1 MPPSCMKKKHPT
13 FVISKQYHKEA
24 IKKNLFISIIAM
36 VSMLSGCEQATETG
50 MITIDVEKSYPK
62 KKLAINDLWE
72 VEYVALETDTT
83 FLVAG
88 GQPRH
93 VGENKLGFV
102 DNRTGNLLF
111 FDTKTGKKAFCIN
124 RKGAEPQEYKS
135 VGALV
140 MDEKTGEVFAWS
152 IFDGTFQVYDEQGN
166 YQRTLQMHNRR
177 KDEYSYITNFINL
190 NDVNLLCSSN
200 NMKGYATHYLLN
212 KKNSQTVLIDSIPNE
227 RYFSEYIFAQ
237 KDGVTYSTAQS
248 LAPFIRTSDGIV
260 YADHSN
266 DTLYRMTDNMTPTAF
281 IARTP
286 KVKETQPNKI
296 LKFDN
301 ETNDWMFLSSIEM
314 AYDFSKNEGMHRTD
328 YGVEKAN
335 GQIFEVKFIIP
346 DYKGMEY
353 TPSSLNCHYYT
364 ADQLLTALEEGKL
377 KGKLKETVQDLDEED
392 NGVVMML
399 KRKK

>member
-1 MPPSCMKKKHPT
+1 MT
-13 FVISKQYHKEA
+13 FVVSKQYHYGLMG
-24 IKKNLFISIIAM
+24 KNLFISVIAL
-36 VSMLSGCEQATETG
+36 VTMLSGCGQATETG

-62 KKLAINDLWE
+62 KELAINDLWE

-88 GQPRH
+88 GQPWH

-111 FDTKTGKKAFCIN
+111 FDAKTGKKAFCIN
-124 RKGAEPQEYKS
+124 RKGPGPQEYKS
-135 VGALV
+135 VGGLV
-140 MDEKTGEVFAWS
+140 MDEKAGEVFAWS

-166 YQRTLQMHNRR
+166 YLRTLQMYNRR

-190 NDVNLLCSSN
+190 DDANLLCSSN

-212 KKNSQTVLIDSIPNE
+212 KKNGQAELVDSIPNE
-227 RYFSEYIFAQ
+227 RYVSEYIFAE
-237 KDGVTYSTAQS
+237 KDGVTYSTAPS
-248 LAPFIRTSDGIV
+248 LSPFVRTSYGIV

-266 DTLYRMTDNMTPTAF
+266 DTLYRMTDNMTPSAF

-301 ETNDWMFLSSIEM
+301 ETSDWMFLSSIEM

-335 GQIFEVKFIIP
+335 GQIFELKFTVP
-346 DYKGMEY
+346 DYEGMEY
-353 TPSSLNCHYYT
+353 TPSGLNSYYYP
-364 ADQLLTALEEGKL
+364 ADRLITALEENKL
-377 KGKLKETVQDLDEED
+377 KGKLKEIVQHLDEED
-392 NGVVMML
+392 NGVVMIL
-399 KRKK
+399 RRKE